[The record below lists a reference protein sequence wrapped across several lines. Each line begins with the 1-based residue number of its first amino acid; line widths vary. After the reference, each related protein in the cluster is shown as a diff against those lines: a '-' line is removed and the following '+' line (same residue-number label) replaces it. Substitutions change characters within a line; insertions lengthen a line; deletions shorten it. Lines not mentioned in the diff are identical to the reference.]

1 MKRTFLALLS
11 VLAFVLVSP
20 LAMAGDHHS
29 KDNHHGSD
37 GHEQSDDCK
46 NGSHHDNS
54 QGGRDDDDDNCST
67 VQIPVPTK
75 NTPPTQ
81 TAATFLTILPAVPSA
96 TSINSTLGS
105 VTQFYT
111 AATWATVV
119 SNRNSHGAILSEVQS
134 STYPQGNLL
143 GVVGTF
149 TIVNYVTRFAD
160 GSVMNETVA
169 MQLGTDGVWR
179 VAYYALETPG
189 IADPLLAIIG

>member
-1 MKRTFLALLS
+1 MKRTLIALLS
-11 VLAFVLVSP
+11 ILAFALVSP
-20 LAMAGDHHS
+20 LATAGDRHG
-29 KDNHHGSD
+29 KDNHHGGDDHEHSD
-37 GHEQSDDCK
+37 GCK
-46 NGSHHDNS
+46 SGSHHDDS
-54 QGGRDDDDDNCST
+54 QRGHDDDDHCST

-75 NTPPTQ
+75 STPPTQ

-96 TSINSTLGS
+96 TSINSSLGS

-134 STYPQGNLL
+134 SSYPQSNLL

-149 TIVNYVTRFAD
+149 NIVNYTTRFAD

-189 IADPLLAIIG
+189 IADPLLAILG